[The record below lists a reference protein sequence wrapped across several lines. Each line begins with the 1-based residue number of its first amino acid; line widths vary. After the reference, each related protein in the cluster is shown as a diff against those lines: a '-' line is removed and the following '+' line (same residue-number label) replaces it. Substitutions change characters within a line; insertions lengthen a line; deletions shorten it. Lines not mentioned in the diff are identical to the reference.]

1 MRRSRLGLLAI
12 AVATSCGS
20 PTRPSSPAPSPI
32 PLVGQWLGIFEISSC
47 VGPSRDCSAQA
58 LNDFTLAMVGGPTGL
73 LGFMVLE
80 TPNQRIAIDLLGTPG
95 QAGSYA
101 FTTSPFQSSGS
112 SLPQV
117 DVRNFTLRDDPATGL
132 AGSFEYT
139 VTGLAT
145 VTRTAIIRSASRRPG
160 AVVSPGNFE
169 GTWVGDYVTR
179 TCTGGCRVGAGGY
192 FNPTSGHVALQLVQ
206 SGATVVG
213 SVLGN
218 PVSGSATASTLSMTG
233 PPLTPDV
240 CPFCFDCD
248 GWCATA
254 AQNLTASVDKLGRLT
269 GRFEYSVK
277 GNTGSQHFT
286 YTMEV
291 ELSGVTRQR

>member
-1 MRRSRLGLLAI
+1 MGRSRLGLLAI
-12 AVATSCGS
+12 VVASACGS
-20 PTRPSSPAPSPI
+20 PTQPSSPAPSPI
-32 PLVGQWLGIFEISSC
+32 ALVGQWLGIFEISSC
-47 VGPSRDCSAQA
+47 VGPSLDCSARA
-58 LNDFTLAMVGGPTGL
+58 LNDFTLTLVPTGVGLQGL
-73 LGFMVLE
+73 LVLE
-80 TPNQRIAIDLLGTPG
+80 TPDQRIAIDLLGTPDR
-95 QAGSYA
+95 AGSYA
-101 FTTSPFQSSGS
+101 FTASPFQSDGS
-112 SLPQV
+112 SLPRIE
-117 DVRNFTLRDDPATGL
+117 VRSFTLRDDPATGL

-139 VTGLAT
+139 VTRLVT
-145 VTRTAIIRSASRRPG
+145 ITRTAIIRSASRRPG
-160 AVVSPGNFE
+160 AVVSPGNFQ

-192 FNPTSGHVALQLVQ
+192 FNPTSGRVTLQVVQ
-206 SGATVVG
+206 NGATVVG

-240 CPFCFDCD
+240 CPNCWDCS

-254 AQNLTASVDKLGRLT
+254 VQNLTASIDKLGRLT

-277 GNTGSQHFT
+277 GYTGSQHFI

-291 ELSGVTRQR
+291 ELSGVTRLR

>member
-1 MRRSRLGLLAI
+1 M
-12 AVATSCGS
+12 
-20 PTRPSSPAPSPI
+20 
-32 PLVGQWLGIFEISSC
+32 PLVGQWLGLFEISSC
-47 VGPSRDCSAQA
+47 VGPSRDCSARA
-58 LNDFTLAMVGGPTGL
+58 LNDFTLAIVPGGVGL
-73 LGFMVLE
+73 QGFMVLE
-80 TPNQRIAIDLLGTPG
+80 PPNQRIAIDLVGTPG

-112 SLPQV
+112 ALPPFE
-117 DVRNFTLRDDPATGL
+117 VRNFTLRDDPATGL

-139 VTGLAT
+139 VTAVTGLGT
-145 VTRTAIIRSASRRPG
+145 VTRTAIIRSASRRSG
-160 AVVSPGNFE
+160 DVVSPGNFE

-192 FNPTSGHVALQLVQ
+192 FNPTSGRVTLQIAQ
-206 SGATVVG
+206 NGAAVVG
-213 SVLGN
+213 SVQGSA
-218 PVSGSATASTLSMTG
+218 VSGSATTSTLSMTG

-240 CPFCFDCD
+240 CPLCWDCD

-254 AQNLTASVDKLGRLT
+254 VQNVAASIDKLGRLT

-277 GNTGSQHFT
+277 GNSGNQHFT
-286 YTMEV
+286 YTMQV